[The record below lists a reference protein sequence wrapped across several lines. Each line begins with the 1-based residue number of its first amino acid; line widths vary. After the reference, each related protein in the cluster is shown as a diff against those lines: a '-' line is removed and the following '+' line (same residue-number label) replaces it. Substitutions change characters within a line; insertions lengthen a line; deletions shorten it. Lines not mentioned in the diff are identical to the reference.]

1 MVKNAIFNINIKNDD
16 NIEIDRK
23 KFFDKLF
30 SIKNL
35 FGVEVEIENLEFN
48 NQKVSRGI
56 LQFKTKK
63 KERIINSKSKNSP
76 FGNKKVKGR
85 VKNTF
90 VGGKEVFKH

>member
-23 KFFDKLF
+23 KIFDKLF

-63 KERIINSKSKNSP
+63 RKE
-76 FGNKKVKGR
+76 
-85 VKNTF
+85 
-90 VGGKEVFKH
+90 